1 MYIRD
6 HPSIIELEQ
15 LERNLYI
22 LYLQSLAENYK
33 YGCHI
38 SSIFSVFHASLN
50 NSIIFVLTAI

>member
-1 MYIRD
+1 MHIRD

-33 YGCHI
+33 CGRDI
-38 SSIFSVFHASLN
+38 SSIFSVFHALIS
-50 NSIIFVLTAI
+50 

>member
-33 YGCHI
+33 RGRFRV
-38 SSIFSVFHASLN
+38 FSPFFMHRSRN
-50 NSIIFVLTAI
+50 SSIIFALTAI